1 MHSRSWVR
9 HLLHGQDRRYITRGG
24 LPCGVVCYVPPCLSH
39 GAGTTQA
46 APSGL
51 CTTWQRY
58 ITHNTAQVAPR
69 WPVYYMAEVH
79 NTQHH
84 TTHPPGGLCTALD
97 KYMTGGCVVLCT
109 SPMYYTSHRRATY
122 VVLCVMYLSNALH
135 SPPGGYVVWCCVLCT
150 SPM

>member
-51 CTTWQRY
+51 CTTWQRD

-84 TTHPPGGLCTALD
+84 TTSHPQWACAALDRYITHSTTQAAPRWLVCYMGEVHNTQHHTTYPSGGLCTALD

-109 SPMYYTSHRRATY
+109 SAM
-122 VVLCVMYLSNALH
+122 
-135 SPPGGYVVWCCVLCT
+135 
-150 SPM
+150 